1 MNFLSTFFSS
11 IGRKKCVFCGEPLP
25 IGVKTPLCDRCL
37 TEWETEK
44 NAPCAKC
51 RSPHKHCRCHPS
63 SMKDSV
69 TRSYHL
75 ADYSKGQPSVCR
87 ALVLRAKQK
96 MDESLC
102 TFLASELARLLPRR
116 LDDRF
121 LLTYVPRRK
130 ESKSEAGY
138 DQAERLAKA
147 LSKQKGVACVELLC
161 RAEHADLAQKEKG
174 RETRLESASTAYL
187 PAKKIDLVKGK
198 RIFLVDDVM
207 TSGASLNAC
216 AEILNQ
222 YGAEYVFTLTLGS
235 VARKKDRS

>member
-1 MNFLSTFFSS
+1 
-11 IGRKKCVFCGEPLP
+11 
-25 IGVKTPLCDRCL
+25 
-37 TEWETEK
+37 
-44 NAPCAKC
+44 
-51 RSPHKHCRCHPS
+51 
-63 SMKDSV
+63 
-69 TRSYHL
+69 
-75 ADYSKGQPSVCR
+75 
-87 ALVLRAKQK
+87 
-96 MDESLC
+96 
-102 TFLASELARLLPRR
+102 
-116 LDDRF
+116 
-121 LLTYVPRRK
+121 VPRRK

-161 RAEHADLAQKEKG
+161 RAAHADLAQKEKG

-198 RIFLVDDVM
+198 RIVLVDDVM